1 MRETTD
7 IDKTV
12 LGEALA
18 YSEERNPFLAK
29 LRFHFIRTFSFTDM
43 PLDMV
48 LRSFLGTFRIPGEA
62 QAIDRI
68 MDDLSVVV
76 YEFLPIFD
84 IDMKQI
90 QDRFCLQEPYSH
102 CYFHVFY

>member
-1 MRETTD
+1 M
-7 IDKTV
+7 

-18 YSEERNPFLAK
+18 YSEDRNPFLAK
-29 LRFHFIRTFSFTDM
+29 LRLHFIRTFSFTDM

-62 QAIDRI
+62 QAIERI

-76 YEFLPIFD
+76 YKFPRICD

-90 QDRFCLQEPYSH
+90 QDHFCHQEPYSH
-102 CYFHVFY
+102 CCFHAFS